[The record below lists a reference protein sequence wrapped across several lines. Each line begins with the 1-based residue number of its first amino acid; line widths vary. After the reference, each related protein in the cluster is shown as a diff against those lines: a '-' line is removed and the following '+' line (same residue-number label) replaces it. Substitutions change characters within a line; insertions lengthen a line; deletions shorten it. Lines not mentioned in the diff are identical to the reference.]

1 MPKRKLNVLALVT
14 DAHGGFGG
22 ISQYNRD
29 ALEAIASYDTV
40 GRVDVLPRLADV
52 DQLRSLPP
60 KVNYDLSGLGGRLRF
75 SLATA
80 RRILKRNRP
89 DLIYCG
95 HVNLIPSAVPLAKKN
110 RIPIVLAIYG
120 IDVWTPAPWA
130 VKRMIEACGLHV
142 ISISK
147 TTNDRFLKWCDVDP
161 AHTSIVPNAIRLN
174 DYLPR
179 PPNREL
185 AIRYGL
191 ENKTVLMTLGR
202 MASSE
207 RYKGFDE
214 IIDVLP
220 RLRSVVPNLCYLAAG
235 DGPDKQRL
243 QDKVSSLGLTDCVIF
258 TGRIPDET
266 KSDYYRLADLYV
278 MPSQGEGF
286 GFVILEALAC
296 GVPVVASRLDGTREA
311 VLDGKLG
318 ILVDPRDPDSIAQG
332 IQEGLRRPREVPEG
346 LEYFSYSHFSERLRQ
361 ALSSVCPI

>member
-1 MPKRKLNVLALVT
+1 M
-14 DAHGGFGG
+14 
-22 ISQYNRD
+22 
-29 ALEAIASYDTV
+29 
-40 GRVDVLPRLADV
+40 
-52 DQLRSLPP
+52 
-60 KVNYDLSGLGGRLRF
+60 
-75 SLATA
+75 
-80 RRILKRNRP
+80 
-89 DLIYCG
+89 
-95 HVNLIPSAVPLAKKN
+95 
-110 RIPIVLAIYG
+110 
-120 IDVWTPAPWA
+120 
-130 VKRMIEACGLHV
+130 
-142 ISISK
+142 
-147 TTNDRFLKWCDVDP
+147 
-161 AHTSIVPNAIRLN
+161 
-174 DYLPR
+174 
-179 PPNREL
+179 
-185 AIRYGL
+185 
-191 ENKTVLMTLGR
+191 
-202 MASSE
+202 
-207 RYKGFDE
+207 
-214 IIDVLP
+214 
-220 RLRSVVPNLCYLAAG
+220 AAG